1 MLFITRH
8 YCGLI
13 LECPLPKASSCAR
26 DRICGSQMDYGDTTT
41 DLLVGGRARLKENH
55 WWHYLEVYI
64 FHSGSFLLSL
74 LPSCHDVSSFPL
86 SSSSMLPVMA
96 NLSQLSL
103 ITSSWLQ
110 HVCHR
115 FATSVLCWP
124 WTITVNQ
131 NKSLPSSCRCEVLC
145 VSHERHG

>member
-86 SSSSMLPVMA
+86 TGLFFISF
-96 NLSQLSL
+96 LSGNPS
-103 ITSSWLQ
+103 II
-110 HVCHR
+110 R
-115 FATSVLCWP
+115 
-124 WTITVNQ
+124 TIIISPNKPILLKTVSGILF
-131 NKSLPSSCRCEVLC
+131 KR
-145 VSHERHG
+145 